1 MTDWRAYIDTA
12 LDLIEEI
19 GVGKMSDADC
29 KAMLRM
35 ILLANRHR
43 KAAAVALSAVDES
56 PIEVDE
62 PADHVAQPPEMVDEQ
77 PSAEIRQPEA
87 RPHLSENTGQPAADP
102 PSPSAVEQ
110 SLGALHDA
118 AGRYGDPRGWVWTP
132 ARDDLLRL
140 RWPSYMV
147 KADIHAELAKLPGH
161 VGGTGAV
168 VTRAALLGVNRPK
181 DFASHLGKIGGD
193 KAWAGHH
200 AKAAAPP
207 EEITPEPAVEAE
219 LTPAPA
225 VEEINPIKLAP
236 APVQQR
242 IAPVRSPKP
251 SPEELEER
259 RRETRRLMA
268 LRDEIIRRDWPLG
281 VGEGTIV
288 SNIRDLWPT
297 CTVTARDLKN
307 LARFLKVERPASV
320 PAPATGPAAQ
330 KPAPAKANGHAGPV
344 IADFQ
349 QIEHWAAA
357 RGMEFTGDNLEEVN
371 SRRSRLG
378 LVEFS
383 LKMGP
388 GWRG

>member
-43 KAAAVALSAVDES
+43 KAAAAVLSAVDET

-62 PADHVAQPPEMVDEQ
+62 PADHGAQPREMVDEQ
-77 PSAEIRQPEA
+77 PSAEI
-87 RPHLSENTGQPAADP
+87 GQSAAP
-102 PSPSAVEQ
+102 PI
-110 SLGALHDA
+110 GALHDA

-147 KADIHAELAKLPGH
+147 KADIHTELAKLPGH

-168 VTRAALLGVNRPK
+168 ATRAALLGVNRPK
-181 DFASHLGKIGGD
+181 YFASHLGKIGGD

-200 AKAAAPP
+200 AKAAAPT

-219 LTPAPA
+219 LTPAAP
-225 VEEINPIKLAP
+225 VEEISPVRVAP
-236 APVQQR
+236 APAQHR

-251 SPEELEER
+251 SPEELDAR
-259 RRETRRLMA
+259 RRELRRLMA

-307 LARFLKVERPASV
+307 LARFLKVERPVSAP
-320 PAPATGPAAQ
+320 PAVTGPAAQ
-330 KPAPAKANGHAGPV
+330 KPAPAKANGHTGPV

-371 SRRSRLG
+371 ARRSRLG
-378 LVEFS
+378 LAEFS